1 MARFCCRYREGADD
15 RCAVSAVTAACRDLW
30 GNPNP
35 SAVSVVW
42 SMQHPVWMA
51 LAWSIALLV
60 VCLPLASLLYWRRTT
75 D

>member
-1 MARFCCRYREGADD
+1 MPGWLRAIADWNP
-15 RCAVSAVTAACRDLW
+15 VSAVTGACRDLW

-35 SAVSVVW
+35 SSTSAAW
-42 SMQHPVWMA
+42 STQHPVWMA

-60 VCLPLASLLYWRRTT
+60 VCLPPASLLYRRRTT